1 MKKKEWLKSL
11 DGVDEKFVPQAAPTG
26 AHRKAR
32 SGKTVR
38 MLSILAAC
46 MCFVLL
52 AGTFALF
59 IPYKTTPPSV
69 AKYADSEYYSIIEK
83 LNEYN
88 YDPPAYKNTFELLL
102 DLPSNLF
109 AKAEDWAPGA
119 TNEAENMTGTGNYQE
134 VTDNQVSGVIEA
146 DLIKRSDTH
155 IYYLS
160 SGTLRIF
167 SIEGEDSKGVIFDGF
182 PRTTAQA
189 EAFDEILAKHGQKV
203 SVMINMEVP
212 EEELVKRILLRGK
225 DSGRADDQSEEI
237 IRNRIDV
244 YNAQTAVVANFY
256 QAQGKFESVPSL
268 GTIEEVADRIAK
280 VVEKYL

>member
-11 DGVDEKFVPQAAPTG
+11 DGVDDKFVAQAAPTG

-69 AKYADSEYYSIIEK
+69 RKYADSEYYSIIEK

-88 YDPPAYKNTFELLL
+88 YDPPEYKNTFELLL

-109 AKAEDWAPGA
+109 AKVEDMAPMAPGD
-119 TNEAENMTGTGNYQE
+119 AENATGMGNYQE
-134 VTDNQVSGVIEA
+134 VTDNQVAGVIEA
-146 DLIKRSDTH
+146 DRIKRSDTH
-155 IYYLS
+155 IYYLADEQ
-160 SGTLRIF
+160 LYIY
-167 SIEGEDSKGVIFDGF
+167 SIAGE
-182 PRTTAQA
+182 
-189 EAFDEILAKHGQKV
+189 
-203 SVMINMEVP
+203 
-212 EEELVKRILLRGK
+212 
-225 DSGRADDQSEEI
+225 QSE
-237 IRNRIDV
+237 
-244 YNAQTAVVANFY
+244 
-256 QAQGKFESVPSL
+256 
-268 GTIEEVADRIAK
+268 
-280 VVEKYL
+280 

>member
-11 DGVDEKFVPQAAPTG
+11 DGVDDKYVAEAAPTG
-26 AHRKAR
+26 ALRKAR

-69 AKYADSEYYSIIEK
+69 KKYEGSEYYGIIEK

-88 YDPPAYKNTFELLL
+88 YDPPEYKNTFELLL

-109 AKAEDWAPGA
+109 AKAEDWAPMAPGD
-119 TNEAENMTGTGNYQE
+119 AENMTGTGNYQE

-155 IYYLS
+155 I
-160 SGTLRIF
+160 
-167 SIEGEDSKGVIFDGF
+167 
-182 PRTTAQA
+182 
-189 EAFDEILAKHGQKV
+189 
-203 SVMINMEVP
+203 
-212 EEELVKRILLRGK
+212 
-225 DSGRADDQSEEI
+225 
-237 IRNRIDV
+237 
-244 YNAQTAVVANFY
+244 
-256 QAQGKFESVPSL
+256 
-268 GTIEEVADRIAK
+268 
-280 VVEKYL
+280 